1 MDYHQS
7 GLSHSASFGCIIGHL
22 HCAQVYTGIKDMKMC
37 NEFGGIKCWSPH
49 QLLKIKDQYCFR
61 VFSIFIRLLT
71 DLCVV
76 GVIKLTV
83 QRRRPIYNI
92 DDQVLETPIFD
103 EFSFPSGHSARAAM
117 LATICGAFLSKYR
130 VAVGGIAVL
139 VAVSRVA
146 MGRHYCSDVM
156 GGVALGWLE
165 GMAVLTLPVSF
176 TGWVAKLFR

>member
-1 MDYHQS
+1 MNGVPWLTCSALALVCSVS
-7 GLSHSASFGCIIGHL
+7 GKWSTE
-22 HCAQVYTGIKDMKMC
+22 AQ
-37 NEFGGIKCWSPH
+37 H
-49 QLLKIKDQYCFR
+49 QLVVLNIG
-61 VFSIFIRLLT
+61 LLT

-92 DDQVLETPIFD
+92 DDQVLEAPLFD

-117 LATICGAFLSKYR
+117 LATICRAFLPKYR

-165 GMAVLTLPVSF
+165 GMSVLTLPVSF
-176 TGWVAKLFR
+176 TSWVAELFR